1 VYAND
6 YIAAKELTVS
16 PGASVRVKDGAAYGC
31 IIIQGYGWFGAYEAE
46 AAICLRFG
54 QLSGD
59 EYFVSEAA
67 AGKGICIKNESS
79 WEPMVI
85 LKHFGPNHPGMPR
98 TVPG

>member
-1 VYAND
+1 MYAND